1 MRERKK
7 EKMQKLVE
15 IEYDSIDVQLATNGQ
30 LRIRKRSQKVD
41 EKLKH
46 FFLTVGAARLEQ
58 YENINMLS
66 IMITTNHEF
75 SSFLPLKMLIKIMS
89 CFFIEYCPDRSHR
102 FQMKSE
108 QRTHV
113 NSNGNDVVLS
123 GCVCLVLRALTA
135 TKVTIE
141 IYNVNKYTYDSIE
154 SISFCYIYVYNIILN
169 KTRL

>member
-66 IMITTNHEF
+66 IMITTKHEF
-75 SSFLPLKMLIKIMS
+75 SSF
-89 CFFIEYCPDRSHR
+89 FAAEN
-102 FQMKSE
+102 
-108 QRTHV
+108 THQ
-113 NSNGNDVVLS
+113 NNELF
-123 GCVCLVLRALTA
+123 LL
-135 TKVTIE
+135 
-141 IYNVNKYTYDSIE
+141 
-154 SISFCYIYVYNIILN
+154 
-169 KTRL
+169 